1 MAASRNCLLAERR
14 TPSADSQFP
23 ACKLLQPML
32 HSLSF
37 WIGFNL
43 FVLTML
49 ALDLG
54 LHRRWP
60 TMGLRQA
67 VGWTVFWVL
76 LAAGFAVLVFV
87 WYGHAATLQFV
98 TGYIVEES
106 LSVDNLFVFLILFR
120 YFRVPRECQHKVLLW
135 GVLGA
140 LVLRLSFILA
150 GVSLLRRFEFFI
162 YIFGAVLVYSGIG
175 LLRESEPEVH
185 PERNIV
191 LRTFQRFFPITADF
205 EGGNFFVRRGERW
218 LATPLFL
225 TLIVVETTDLIFAV
239 DSIPAILAI
248 SRDAFIVYTSNVFA
262 ILGLRSLYF
271 ALEHFFA
278 LFRFLNYG
286 LAAVLTLIGL
296 KMLLSHFYE
305 PPLALTLGV
314 VVLILAASVAA
325 SLIWPEAKETVS

>member
-1 MAASRNCLLAERR
+1 MAHTLA
-14 TPSADSQFP
+14 
-23 ACKLLQPML
+23 
-32 HSLSF
+32 F

-43 FVLTML
+43 FVLAML
-49 ALDLG
+49 GLDLG

-60 TMGLRQA
+60 VMSFRSA
-67 VGWTVFWVL
+67 IAWTIVWVL
-76 LAAGFAVLVFV
+76 LAAGFAGLVLIWHGRQAMF
-87 WYGHAATLQFV
+87 QFV
-98 TGYIVEES
+98 TGYVVEES

-120 YFRVPRECQHKVLLW
+120 YFRVPRSCQHKVLLW

-140 LVLRLSFILA
+140 LVLRLAFILA

-162 YIFGAVLVYSGIG
+162 YIFGALLIYSGIS
-175 LLRESEPEVH
+175 LMRESEPNVE
-185 PERNIV
+185 PERNLV
-191 LRTFQRFFPITADF
+191 LRVFRRFFPVTADF
-205 EGGNFFVRRGERW
+205 EDGKFFVRRDGQW

-225 TLIVVETTDLIFAV
+225 TLIVVETTDLVFAV

-262 ILGLRSLYF
+262 VLGLRSLYF

-296 KMLLSHFYE
+296 KMLFSHFYE
-305 PPLALTLGV
+305 PPLAITLGV
-314 VVLILAASVAA
+314 VVLILAAAIAA
-325 SLIWPEAKETVS
+325 SLIWPERSEAYRHQQ

>member
-1 MAASRNCLLAERR
+1 MS
-14 TPSADSQFP
+14 
-23 ACKLLQPML
+23 
-32 HSLSF
+32 HSLAF

-43 FVLTML
+43 FVLAML

-54 LHRRWP
+54 LRSRWP
-60 TMGLRQA
+60 AMGLKQA
-67 VGWTVFWVL
+67 LGWTMLWVL
-76 LAAGFAVLVFV
+76 LAAGFAALVFV
-87 WYGHAATLQFV
+87 WHGRLPMLQFI
-98 TGYIVEES
+98 TGYVVEES

-120 YFRVPRECQHKVLLW
+120 YFRVPREYQAKVLLW

-140 LVLRLSFILA
+140 LVLRLAFILA

-162 YIFGAVLVYSGIG
+162 YIFGAILIYSGIG
-175 LLRESEPEVH
+175 LMRKQEPEVR
-185 PERNIV
+185 PEKNFV
-191 LRTFQRFFPITADF
+191 LRIFRKFFPITEDF
-205 EGGNFFVRRGERW
+205 QNGSFFVERDGRW

-286 LAAVLTLIGL
+286 LAAVLVLIGV
-296 KMLLSHFYE
+296 KMLCSHFYE
-305 PPLALTLGV
+305 PQLVLTLGV
-314 VVLILAASVAA
+314 VILILAASVTA
-325 SLIWPEAKETVS
+325 SLIWPEAAEPMAEN